1 MVQPMTR
8 DPYRDSV
15 INSIPAAVRVTFS
28 EVQLAALQQALA
40 QVNGSSRHLVD
51 VRTELSLYW
60 VRYYIVFLLGRDRRD
75 HVQQVSLD
83 RRRRSRHAAKIGLSV
98 LVVWFLMVGAAVTAF
113 IVLYLIK
120 CHLNIDIFPDKHLR
134 DFLP

>member
-1 MVQPMTR
+1 M
-8 DPYRDSV
+8 